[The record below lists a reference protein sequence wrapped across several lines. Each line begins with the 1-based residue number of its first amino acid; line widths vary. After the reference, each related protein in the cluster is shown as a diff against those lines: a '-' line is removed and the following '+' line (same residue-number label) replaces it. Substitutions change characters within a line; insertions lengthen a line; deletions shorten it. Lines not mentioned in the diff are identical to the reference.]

1 MSRSIFLAALWFT
14 ASLGPQLSESAERV
28 ALVIGNSKYGGEAA
42 LRNPANDAD
51 VMEAT
56 LQKLEFVVIKRKD
69 LNLAQME
76 DALVAFRRA
85 LTKGSLG
92 LFFYAGHGMEVK
104 GENFLV
110 PIGARLRE
118 EFEVKRQCLQVD
130 GVLEAMNESES
141 SLKVVVLD
149 CCRDNPFQRS
159 WKRSGSGGGLAAMAD
174 VPEGTLIAF
183 ATAKEK
189 TAADGRGSNS
199 PFTEQLAATL
209 RSRPAEGL
217 EIVNVFRK
225 ASREVKL
232 QTGQVPWMNLEA
244 SIPEYFLWRSEGAAS
259 SNGRVAG
266 SSTKTN
272 SRIEPNRESTEMED
286 NPHSLSTAE
295 SVLSTLKGDP
305 TIGPTANSGGTSME
319 SGDKWWTFDELFRVG
334 RGDASRDVINV
345 ALCFAGPVTSA
356 DLGTLDKLTAAM
368 KTEGARISAIA
379 WLCPQEMSEVAP
391 ELDQTLGLHTE
402 VTRFGAEQFPRPML
416 DNPRV
421 DVVMFVGFLKAEST
435 IETKRPRSESQ
446 ILSQIEEAVVL
457 SCQAGKDVFV
467 VTSQADQER
476 WNPKEQYQLSSDER
490 QREQIEEQWKGLR
503 QDDRYAYEAAMKYR
517 CMVWRG
523 SQDRND
529 FAGFFQSVKNR
540 ARGEGDIG
548 R

>member
-1 MSRSIFLAALWFT
+1 MSRSIFLAALWFI
-14 ASLGPQLSESAERV
+14 ASLGPQFSEGAERV

-56 LQKLEFVVIKRKD
+56 LQELGFLVIKRKD

-141 SLKVVVLD
+141 NLKVVVLD

-159 WKRSGSGGGLAAMAD
+159 WKRSGSGGGLAAIAN

-199 PFTEQLAATL
+199 PFTEQLVATL
-209 RSRPAEGL
+209 RSRPTEGL

-259 SNGRVAG
+259 SNGSVAG
-266 SSTKTN
+266 SSTETN
-272 SRIEPNRESTEMED
+272 PRIEPNGEPSEMAD
-286 NPHSLSTAE
+286 NPLSSSTAE
-295 SVLSTLKGDP
+295 SVLSILNNDS
-305 TIGPTANSGGTSME
+305 TIGPITNSGITPLE
-319 SGDKWWTFDELFRVG
+319 SGDSGWTFAELLAVG
-334 RGDASRDVINV
+334 RDGASRDGVNV
-345 ALCFAGPVTSA
+345 ALCLAGPLTST
-356 DLGTLDKLTAAM
+356 DLGTLDKLAAAM
-368 KTEGARISAIA
+368 KTEGARIRSIA
-379 WLCPQEMSEVAP
+379 WLCPQAISEVAT
-391 ELDQTLGLHTE
+391 ELDCQLWLHTDI
-402 VTRFGAEQFPRPML
+402 TRFGAGQFPRPML
-416 DNPRV
+416 DNPHV

-435 IETKRPRSESQ
+435 IKTKRPRSESR
-446 ILSQIEEAVVL
+446 LVSQVEEAVVL
-457 SCQAGKDVFV
+457 ACQAGKDVFV

-517 CMVWRG
+517 RMVWRG